1 MRRKFYLG
9 FGIVLLAIL
18 LSLIMIHHGW
28 WFLTILIPL
37 TFVYL
42 YDFFQTEHTILRN
55 FPVLGHI
62 RFILEFFRPEIQ
74 QSVVS

>member
-55 FPVLGHI
+55 I
-62 RFILEFFRPEIQ
+62 
-74 QSVVS
+74 S